1 VEDLAQSAIA
11 TIHLRFPSEKM
22 RSIITGALDPET
34 RSSVTNRSRVILKQ
48 EQKTIT
54 LIFKS
59 TDTTAIRASLNS
71 YLNWLHLLFE
81 LYHTI
86 ESIKI

>member
-1 VEDLAQSAIA
+1 MEDLARRALA

-22 RSIITGALDPET
+22 TSIITGALDPET

-48 EQKTIT
+48 KQQTIT
-54 LIFKS
+54 LIFISK
-59 TDTTAIRASLNS
+59 DTTAIRASLNS
-71 YLNWLHLLFE
+71 YLSWLHLLFE

-86 ESIKI
+86 ESIKK